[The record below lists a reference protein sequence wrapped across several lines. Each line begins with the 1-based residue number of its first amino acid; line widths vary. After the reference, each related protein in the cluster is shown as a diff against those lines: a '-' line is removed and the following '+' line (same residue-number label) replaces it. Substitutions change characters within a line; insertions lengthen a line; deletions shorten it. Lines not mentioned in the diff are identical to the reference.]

1 MRRSITT
8 LTIAAAGVLLIAAC
22 GSSGSK
28 TSTKPPTTAS
38 SGSSSTAAE
47 PVKLTGLVND
57 KGTQDISSMGMAPT
71 VSISANDHFFQP
83 TFVKV
88 DPGASV
94 KVSLKN
100 AGATEHTFTIDSLG
114 INQTLQP
121 GATATVTVKVPATG
135 MVAFHCNFHVALGM
149 QGAFFTSATG
159 ASGAAG
165 AGAATT
171 SPTTAPA
178 TSATTGSSG
187 GGSGGY
193 GY

>member
-22 GSSGSK
+22 GSSTSK
-28 TSTKPPTTAS
+28 TSTKPATKGS
-38 SGSSSTAAE
+38 SGTSSTAAA
-47 PVKLTGLVND
+47 PVKLTGSVND
-57 KGTQDISSMGMAPT
+57 KGTQDLTSMGMAPS
-71 VSISANDHFFQP
+71 VSISANDYFFQP

-100 AGATEHTFTIDSLG
+100 ASSTEHTFTIDSLG

-121 GATATVTVKVPATG
+121 GATANVTVKVPATG
-135 MVAFHCNFHVALGM
+135 MVAFHCNFHVGQGM

-159 ASGAAG
+159 AAGATGAG
-165 AGAATT
+165 AGTA
-171 SPTTAPA
+171 TTAPP

-187 GGSGGY
+187 SSGGY